1 MTTPPGATAVKRV
14 QDAIQ
19 AAERLVVAAGPSG
32 TPFAAP
38 LGELL
43 EVLKVVVRATVASV
57 QPAANHELPSV
68 ATTLTAL
75 VQATETAAQRVLDET
90 DALHVTRD
98 KLRQA
103 LSQLESVTH
112 RAGPA
117 ERAWAEASES
127 CEALSAHVDAIV
139 SAMEFQDL
147 TAQHLTATIHAVQ
160 GARAQ
165 LERLLRFIGLP
176 ADADAAPL
184 RTAAKVG
191 APSVLAPW
199 RQKLADQLV
208 QERQG
213 RPDPSKNL

>member
-1 MTTPPGATAVKRV
+1 VTTPPGATAVKRV

-19 AAERLVVAAGPSG
+19 AAERLVVAAGPSR

-57 QPAANHELPSV
+57 QPAANHALPSV